1 MKPIDQ
7 YSYNCGIMDCFNE
20 MVKAGLKRIA
30 LAHPFA
36 SKELRNQY
44 LPFVET
50 ITQKYHTYYYLDDD
64 PLLTDLFPYS
74 LNKNTYNII
83 FYKNKSD
90 IDEYLALK
98 DLKAKAIQNKEYD
111 QYRQEIAY
119 RFGKL
124 LSYSKE
130 AIEDYIKNNFEK
142 E

>member
-1 MKPIDQ
+1 MKQIDQ

-36 SKELRNQY
+36 SKELRSQY

-50 ITQKYHTYYYLDDD
+50 ITQKYHTYYYLDDE

-83 FYKNKSD
+83 FYKNKAD
-90 IDEYLALK
+90 IDEYLTLK

-124 LSYSKE
+124 LSYSE
-130 AIEDYIKNNFEK
+130 ETIQDYIKNNFEK